1 MRAHL
6 RAHAR
11 AGKYCARARAA
22 KTRALFYGLYW
33 ELYWNPMG
41 FSPLVAHPD
50 SPREWPPGPLSP
62 DAPGH
67 PAGPNN
73 GLLAGAQAGLAG
85 RACGMA
91 LTIYTRTHWPSMCN
105 VIYMH
110 NVIYKSM
117 QN

>member
-1 MRAHL
+1 
-6 RAHAR
+6 
-11 AGKYCARARAA
+11 
-22 KTRALFYGLYW
+22 
-33 ELYWNPMG
+33 MG

-50 SPREWPPGPLSP
+50 SPRGWPPGPLSP

-105 VIYMH
+105 HCNVIYMH

>member
-1 MRAHL
+1 
-6 RAHAR
+6 
-11 AGKYCARARAA
+11 
-22 KTRALFYGLYW
+22 
-33 ELYWNPMG
+33 MG

-105 VIYMH
+105 VQCHLQI
-110 NVIYKSM
+110 NAKLTRLLSLTA
-117 QN
+117 